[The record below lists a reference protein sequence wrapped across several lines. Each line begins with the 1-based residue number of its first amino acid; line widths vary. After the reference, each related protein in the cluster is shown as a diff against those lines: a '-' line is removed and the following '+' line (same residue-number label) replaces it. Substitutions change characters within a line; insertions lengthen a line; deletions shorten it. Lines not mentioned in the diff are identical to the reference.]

1 MAFANDWEVLDKVER
16 KARLEAAIGETI
28 DRLESTSSSPTD
40 WQKSKILH
48 AIDST
53 ARGLFDV
60 AVTNLAQVFA
70 ESNLGRPFP
79 NPDTEPGELDSVTIA
94 RLRSELDRLKSLPLQ
109 DPPDYL

>member
-1 MAFANDWEVLDKVER
+1 MVFANDWEVLSKAER
-16 KARLEAAIGETI
+16 KARLEAAIGETL
-28 DRLESTSSSPTD
+28 DRLESKTTSPTD

-60 AVTNLAQVFA
+60 AATNLTQVFA
-70 ESNLGRPFP
+70 EARVGRPLP
-79 NPDTEPGELDSVTIA
+79 NPDTEPGELDGVTIA
-94 RLRSELDRLKSLPLQ
+94 KMRSQLDRLKALPVQ

>member
-1 MAFANDWEVLDKVER
+1 MAFADDWELLGKAER
-16 KARLEAAIGETI
+16 KARLEAAIGQTI
-28 DRLESTSSSPTD
+28 DRLESRTSSPTD
-40 WQKSKILH
+40 WQKAKILH

-60 AVTNLAQVFA
+60 AASNLTQVFA

-79 NPDTEPGELDSVTIA
+79 NPDTEPGELDGVTIA
-94 RLRSELDRLKSLPLQ
+94 RLRSELDRLKTLPLQ

>member
-1 MAFANDWEVLDKVER
+1 MAFAEDWEVLGKAER

-28 DRLESTSSSPTD
+28 DRLESTTSSPSD

-60 AVTNLAQVFA
+60 AASNLTQVFA
-70 ESNLGRPFP
+70 ESKLGRTFP
-79 NPDTEPGELDSVTIA
+79 NPDTEPGELDAVTIT
-94 RLRSELDRLKSLPLQ
+94 RLRSELDRLKTLPVQ

>member
-1 MAFANDWEVLDKVER
+1 MAFAEDWNVLGKAER

-60 AVTNLAQVFA
+60 AATNLTQVFL
-70 ESNLGRPFP
+70 ESSLARPLP
-79 NPDTEPGELDSVTIA
+79 NTDTEPGELDSVTIA
-94 RLRSELDRLKSLPLQ
+94 RLRSELDRLKTLPVQ

>member
-1 MAFANDWEVLDKVER
+1 MAFANDWEGLSKAER
-16 KARLEAAIGETI
+16 KARLEAAIGETL
-28 DRLESTSSSPTD
+28 DSLESKTTPPTD

-60 AVTNLAQVFA
+60 AATNLTQVFA
-70 ESNLGRPFP
+70 ETRIGRPLP
-79 NPDTEPGELDSVTIA
+79 NPDTEPGELDGVTIA
-94 RLRSELDRLKSLPLQ
+94 KMRSELDRLKALPVQ